1 MFCGEQNKPA
11 PSLCA
16 KTELQS
22 ELVRSEMRKYM
33 IKVFLAEDEFIVRQG
48 IKNNIDWEKNGF
60 EFCGE
65 ASDGELAFPIICRE
79 KPDIVITDIRMPFM
93 DGLVLSRLIRRELP
107 HTKIIILSGHEEFEY
122 AKAAI
127 QIGVEEYLLKPI
139 RGEELLQVVN
149 HVAEKIRQERQA
161 EQEEKAL
168 QGAEVQFL
176 VGNVSPGNMDKQ
188 KIHDFLREGEIHAVR
203 PFVEEYI
210 HGIGDAGENSLLFR
224 QYLVMDMYFAANQFL
239 AEIGAEGVIAAE
251 EPFQTPEKMQQTI
264 SGLESTLSYVADL
277 FTRVMEERDRL
288 AGQSTGDVV
297 ESARQ
302 YIQERYQDAELTLN
316 SEAAHVNI
324 SRNHLSTLFGQKTGQ
339 TFMKYLTDVR
349 MDKARELLRF
359 TNKKSSEICEEV
371 GYRDPHYFSYIF
383 KKNNGCTPMQYRERS
398 GEA

>member
-1 MFCGEQNKPA
+1 
-11 PSLCA
+11 
-16 KTELQS
+16 
-22 ELVRSEMRKYM
+22 M
-33 IKVFLAEDEFIVRQG
+33 IKVFLVEDEFIVRQG
-48 IKNNIDWEKNGF
+48 IKNNIEWEKNGF

-107 HTKIIILSGHEEFEY
+107 QTKIIILSGHEEFEY

-168 QGAEVQFL
+168 QGAEVQSL

-239 AEIGAEGVIAAE
+239 EEIGAEGVLAAE

-264 SGLESTLSYVADL
+264 SGLEGTLDYVTGL
-277 FTRVMEERDRL
+277 FVRVMEERDRL

-316 SEAAHVNI
+316 SVAAHVNI
-324 SRNHLSTLFGQKTGQ
+324 SPNHLSTLFSQKTGQ

-349 MDKARELLRF
+349 MDRARELLRF
-359 TNKKSSEICEEV
+359 TNKKSSEISEEV
-371 GYRDPHYFSYIF
+371 GYKDPHYFSYIF

-398 GEA
+398 GET